1 MNAVKYS
8 RCFLSEAENLVPAL
22 IARIYKT
29 VSKPLVEAKLYIIIY
44 HKHLSSSED
53 YCKFLLK
60 REELISA

>member
-29 VSKPLVEAKLYIIIY
+29 CVGTSCRSETIIY
-44 HKHLSSSED
+44 HKHSSSSED

-60 REELISA
+60 CEELISA